1 MDQNNTKIMS
11 VKDWLITLILLIIPL
26 VNIILLFVWAFSEGN
41 IIRKNFAKAQLIMV
55 AIAIALYVIFLILSI
70 IFVYSFAGY

>member
-1 MDQNNTKIMS
+1 MDQNNTKIML